1 MVWAVMLFNI
11 FGTLIFWFLLVWAGG
26 YLELE
31 KALSLALQ
39 PRVLAWIAVA
49 VFGSSVWVVLSQR
62 KLNREVLLLP
72 RILLQYLIIMLIFF
86 VGEGI
91 LMLAGQRLE
100 HAQLWTILA
109 SGTGTA
115 ALVTGCMFML
125 VAYFLEWEYS
135 RGYFVAGGQRLYPIW
150 LRVALGTILVAGG
163 SSMCLWGAVVGYLH
177 KDVASHFFFGHLPW
191 VSLLITGMIFI
202 YCAFLYASLGRNL
215 QRLYQAVAKASA
227 AHQADLSFSL
237 GIPAID
243 EVGRL
248 SNDFN
253 QLVSRISTLVREIRE
268 VGRGIKDTVSSL
280 QEAAGTVARTADE
293 VAQAASQVASGA
305 DTQSAQ
311 VENLKDTSRELHL
324 SASELLEVA
333 TEMEKASTHN
343 LLVVKR
349 GQEGA
354 SVLSS
359 GIKSVEEVSQ
369 TTVNMVQLMAQSA
382 QRIEEILRV
391 IVEVAEQ
398 TNLLALNAAIE
409 AARAGEQG
417 RGFAV
422 VAEEVR
428 KLASTSG
435 QAAAEIEALSLEMR
449 ERMQAVEQVVGEE
462 VRSVQRL
469 REELDS
475 VIKVLQ
481 EIMVYAEQVGGL
493 AGKVKEVAEK
503 AGTAAETVA
512 KEAAHLATG
521 AQSTAAST
529 QEVAA
534 AAQEQAATAAG
545 LGGVI
550 EKLQSIADSLLNL
563 VSRFHLLE

>member
-11 FGTLIFWFLLVWAGG
+11 FGTLIFWFILVWAGG
-26 YLELE
+26 YLNLE

-39 PRVLAWIAVA
+39 PRVLAWTAVA
-49 VFGSSVWVVLSQR
+49 ALGSSLWVVHSQQ

-72 RILLQYLIIMLIFF
+72 RMLFQYLVIMLIFF

-91 LMLAGQRLE
+91 LMLAGQELE

-125 VAYFLEWEYS
+125 VAYFLEWKYS
-135 RGYFVAGGQRLYPIW
+135 QGYFAAGGQRLYPIW

-163 SSMCLWGAVVGYLH
+163 SSMCLWGVVVGYLH
-177 KDVASHFFFGHLPW
+177 QEIATHFFFTHLPW
-191 VSLLITGMIFI
+191 VAILIATMVFG
-202 YCAFLYASLGRNL
+202 YCAFLYVSLGRNL
-215 QRLYQAVAKASA
+215 QHLYQAVAKVSA

-237 GIPAID
+237 KIPAID

-248 SNDFN
+248 SSDFN
-253 QLVSRISTLVREIRE
+253 QLVSRIGTLVREIRE
-268 VGRGIKDTVSSL
+268 VSRGIKDTASSL
-280 QEAAGTVARTADE
+280 QEAAGTVAKTADE

-305 DTQSAQ
+305 DAQSAQ
-311 VENLKDTSRELHL
+311 VESLRDTSRKLHL
-324 SASELLEVA
+324 SARALLEVA
-333 TEMEKASTHN
+333 TEMEKASTQN
-343 LLVVKR
+343 LSVVKR
-349 GQEGA
+349 GQEGTN
-354 SVLSS
+354 VLSS
-359 GIKSVEEVSQ
+359 GMKSVEEVSQ

-391 IVEVAEQ
+391 IMEVADQ

-428 KLASTSG
+428 KLASNST
-435 QAAAEIEALSLEMR
+435 QAAAEIEALSLEMQ
-449 ERMQAVEQVVGEE
+449 ERLQAVEQVVGEE

-475 VIKVLQ
+475 LIKVLK

-493 AGKVKEVAEK
+493 AGKVKEVAGK

-512 KEAAHLATG
+512 KEAEYLATG
-521 AQSTAAST
+521 AQNTAVST

-534 AAQEQAATAAG
+534 AAQEQAATAAE
-545 LGGVI
+545 LRGVI
-550 EKLQSIADSLLNL
+550 ERLQRIADSLLNL
-563 VSRFHLLE
+563 VSRFHLQE